1 MPIDFLHTDIAKL
14 NGIGDKTLK
23 LYDKL
28 LSKNKKSI
36 NEGNFKFIDLLF
48 YLPDKILQRRVVKDV
63 QEINQSDIIIAKLQ
77 VVSHNKPI
85 RAKQPYTVICYLGQN
100 FVTIVFYKYFENYIN
115 IKLKIDSEVFV
126 SGKTEIFNSQ
136 IQIVHPDYIASTLEQ
151 IPVIEPIYPLT
162 SGLTNKDL
170 IKNIDFIVKNIPN
183 LPEWIENDILK
194 SHGWLSWKESLENL
208 HKPKTIF
215 DPRDNVYIRRL
226 AFDEIL
232 AQQLALA
239 ITRSETE
246 KTYKIVLNRGRSI
259 LKDKLIQK
267 ILTFELTDDQKNA
280 IEEIENDVF
289 SNRRMIRLLQGDV
302 GSGKTIVSII
312 TMLNYIENKKQC
324 ALIVPTSILAQQHF
338 EKIKEIGEKLNLNV
352 ALLTGKVKNKNKEEI
367 FIKAK
372 SGEIDILIGT
382 HALIEDNVEF
392 KDLGLVVIDEQHR
405 FGVRQRLALINKG
418 NNPDILAMSATPIP
432 RTLALTIYNSMDLT
446 TIYNKPAKRKDIIT
460 TIINIKNKYE
470 ELLLKIKEK
479 LLNNEKI
486 YWVCPLVEESENIDL
501 TNVKNKYE
509 EFCRIFGDENVDFIH
524 GKMKEDEKDK
534 IMDNFCKNANG
545 KILISTTV
553 IEVGIDIK
561 DATIIVIEHPERF
574 GLSQL
579 HQLRGR
585 VGRGEKQ
592 SYCILLYNE
601 DNCSKN
607 TIRRL
612 NIMRSTNNG
621 FTIAEEDLKIRG
633 IGEVMGIKQS
643 GQQQYRIADL
653 DRDFDLLQQATY
665 YVNNILKNNLVRD
678 YLILLDIF
686 GYKNYIDSGLLN

>member
-36 NEGNFKFIDLLF
+36 DEGNFKFIDLLC
-48 YLPDKILQRRVVKDV
+48 YLPDKILQRKVVKDI

-162 SGLTNKDL
+162 NGLTNKDL

-372 SGEIDILIGT
+372 SGDIDILIGT

-392 KDLGLVVIDEQHR
+392 KDLGLAVIDEQHR

-509 EFCRIFGDENVDFIH
+509 EFCRIFGDENIDFIH

-534 IMDNFCKNANG
+534 IMDNFCNSTNG

-553 IEVGIDIK
+553 IEVGIDVK

-665 YVNNILKNNLVRD
+665 YVNNILKNNLVKN

>member
-1 MPIDFLHTDIAKL
+1 MSIDFLQTDITKL

-28 LSKNKKSI
+28 LSKNKKVLY
-36 NEGNFKFIDLLF
+36 GKNFKFIDLLF
-48 YLPDKILQRRVVKDV
+48 YLPEKILQRKIVKDI
-63 QEINQSDIIIAKLQ
+63 QEINQSDIVIAKVQ
-77 VVSHNKPI
+77 VISHNKPT
-85 RAKQPYTVICYLGQN
+85 RTKQPYTVVCYLGQN
-100 FVTIVFYKYFENYIN
+100 FITIVFYKYFENYIN
-115 IKLKIDSEVFV
+115 TKLKIDSEVFV
-126 SGKTEIFNSQ
+126 SGKIEIFGSQ
-136 IQIVHPDYIASTLEQ
+136 IQIVHPDYITNTLEQ
-151 IPVIEPIYPLT
+151 IPIIEPIYTLT
-162 SGLTNKDL
+162 SGLTNKDI

-183 LPEWIENDILK
+183 LTEWIENDILK
-194 SHGWLSWKESLENL
+194 SNGWLNWKESLENL

-215 DPRDNVYIRRL
+215 DPKDNIYIRRL

-239 ITRSETE
+239 ITKSETE
-246 KTYKIVLNRGRSI
+246 KTYKTVLNKGKNV
-259 LKDKLIQK
+259 LKDKLIRE
-267 ILTFELTDDQKNA
+267 ILTFKLTNDQENA

-289 SNRRMIRLLQGDV
+289 SNKRMIRLLQGDV
-302 GSGKTIVSII
+302 GSGKTIVSLII
-312 TMLNYIENKKQC
+312 MLNYIENKRQC
-324 ALIVPTSILAQQHF
+324 ALIAPTSILAQQHF
-338 EKIKEIGEKLNLNV
+338 EKIKTIGKKLNLNV
-352 ALLTGKVKNKNKEEI
+352 TILTGKIKVKDKEEI
-367 FIKAK
+367 LSKTK

-382 HALIEDNVEF
+382 HALVEDNVEF
-392 KDLGLVVIDEQHR
+392 KNLGLVVIDEQHR
-405 FGVRQRLALINKG
+405 FGVKQRLKLINKG
-418 NNPDILAMSATPIP
+418 DNTDILAMSATPIP
-432 RTLALTIYNSMDLT
+432 RTLALTIYNSMDVT
-446 TIYNKPAKRKDIIT
+446 TMYSKPMKRKDIIT
-460 TIINIKNKYE
+460 TVINIKNKYE
-470 ELLLKIKEK
+470 ELLFKIREK

-509 EFCRIFGDENVDFIH
+509 EFCKIFGEENVDFIH
-524 GKMKEDEKDK
+524 GKMKEEEKDK
-534 IMDNFCKNANG
+534 IMEKFYNSIYG

-553 IEVGIDIK
+553 IEVGIDVK
-561 DATIIVIEHPERF
+561 DATIIIIEHPERF

-621 FTIAEEDLKIRG
+621 FVIAEEDLKIRG

-653 DRDFDLLQQATY
+653 DRDFDLLRQATY
-665 YVNNILKNNLVRD
+665 YVDNILKNNLIKNYSV
-678 YLILLDIF
+678 LLDIF
-686 GYKNYIDSGLLN
+686 GYKNYINSGLLN

>member
-36 NEGNFKFIDLLF
+36 DEGNFKFIDLLF
-48 YLPDKILQRRVVKDV
+48 YLPDKILQRKVVKDI

-162 SGLTNKDL
+162 NGLTNKDL

-372 SGEIDILIGT
+372 SGDIDILIGT

-392 KDLGLVVIDEQHR
+392 KDLGLAVIDEQHR

-509 EFCRIFGDENVDFIH
+509 EFCRIFGDENIDFIH

-534 IMDNFCKNANG
+534 IMDNFCNSTNG

-553 IEVGIDIK
+553 IEVGIDVK

-665 YVNNILKNNLVRD
+665 YVNNILKNNLVKN